1 MSRATKNLSSLI
13 FCAGL
18 AATAG
23 FAVLSDEGFN
33 STTPYTAFPTDSAL
47 LTLKPRR
54 GLTAKDHQAA
64 RNAWQYF
71 EQNYRPET
79 GLVDAVA
86 GFPSGTLWDQGS
98 YLLALVAAHR
108 LNLITEESFG
118 TRAQSLLK
126 SIKSIELFEAKLPNK
141 VYNTQT
147 LAMVDYQNQPVPGG
161 IGWSALD
168 VARLLSAF
176 RMLEVHHPEYGADL
190 RAILARWDLAAMARE
205 GRLYGAH
212 VTEAGTEFLQEGRIG
227 YEQYGA
233 RAAALWGLDVLDA
246 VSAKPIVQWRQVA
259 GVLLPTD
266 RRSPEQF
273 TAITPTLSEPF
284 FLQALELGLSSEG
297 HLMASKVYLAQE
309 NRFRDDGIPTM
320 VSESHIDQPPH
331 FLYMSIFSNG
341 EDWAVVDEH
350 GGMHPD
356 LRSISLK
363 ATFAWDAIFETEYT
377 QMIRQQLADLA
388 HPAGWASGKYEID
401 LRPNEIYT
409 ANTNAVVLQALY
421 YKQFGPMLTSITR

>member
-1 MSRATKNLSSLI
+1 MSRATKNLSSLV

-23 FAVLSDEGFN
+23 FAILSDEGFS
-33 STTPYTAFPTDSAL
+33 STTPYAAFPTENAL
-47 LTLKPRR
+47 LALKPGRS
-54 GLTAKDHQAA
+54 LTAEDHQAA
-64 RNAWQYF
+64 AKAWQYF

-98 YLLALVAAHR
+98 YLLALMAAQK
-108 LNLITEESFG
+108 LDLITDAAFKLRVG
-118 TRAQSLLK
+118 SLLM
-126 SIKSIELFEAKLPNK
+126 SIKSIELFEGKLPNK

-176 RMLEVHHPEYGADL
+176 RMLEVHHPEFGADL
-190 RAILARWDLAAMARE
+190 RAILTQWDLSAMARE

-212 VTEAGTEFLQEGRIG
+212 ATESGTEYLQEGRIG

-259 GVLLPTD
+259 GVSLPID
-266 RRSPEQF
+266 RRSSVRF

-284 FLQALELGLSSEG
+284 FLQALEFGLSAEG
-297 HLMASKVYLAQE
+297 HLMTTRVYQAQE
-309 NRFRDDGIPTM
+309 NRFRDSGIPTM
-320 VSESHIDQPPH
+320 VSETHIDQPPH
-331 FLYMSIFSNG
+331 FLYTSIFSNG
-341 EDWAVVDEH
+341 EDWAVVDES
-350 GGMHPD
+350 GEMYPD

-363 ATFAWDAIFETEYT
+363 ATFAWDAIFETGYT

-388 HPAGWASGKYEID
+388 HPAGWASGKYETD
-401 LRPNEIYT
+401 LHPNKIYT

-421 YKQFGPMLTSITR
+421 YKQFGPMLTSTSR

>member
-33 STTPYTAFPTDSAL
+33 STTPYTAFPIDSAL
-47 LTLKPRR
+47 LTLKARR

-118 TRAQSLLK
+118 IRAQSLLK
-126 SIKSIELFEAKLPNK
+126 SIKSIELFEEKLPNK

-212 VTEAGTEFLQEGRIG
+212 VTKAGTEFLQEGRIG

-259 GVLLPTD
+259 GVLLPID
-266 RRSPEQF
+266 RRCQ
-273 TAITPTLSEPF
+273 
-284 FLQALELGLSSEG
+284 
-297 HLMASKVYLAQE
+297 
-309 NRFRDDGIPTM
+309 
-320 VSESHIDQPPH
+320 
-331 FLYMSIFSNG
+331 
-341 EDWAVVDEH
+341 
-350 GGMHPD
+350 
-356 LRSISLK
+356 
-363 ATFAWDAIFETEYT
+363 
-377 QMIRQQLADLA
+377 
-388 HPAGWASGKYEID
+388 
-401 LRPNEIYT
+401 
-409 ANTNAVVLQALY
+409 
-421 YKQFGPMLTSITR
+421 